1 MSPENTERLRNTAA
15 TLITA
20 CGISH
25 IAELWLRDID
35 ITALAGAL
43 FGAGYLIIGIGLFGQ
58 SRFVLFLAILLPMA
72 GIRLALNNLQI
83 ESLTLLGLAQLGSA
97 CLVIIFSALVLYAVR
112 HRPST

>member
-1 MSPENTERLRNTAA
+1 MSPNNTLRLRNAAA

-25 IAELWLRDID
+25 IAELWFRDID
-35 ITALAGAL
+35 TTALAGAL

-58 SRFVLFLAILLPMA
+58 SRFVLFLAILLPTA
-72 GIRLALNNLQI
+72 GIRLALNNVQI
-83 ESLTLLGLAQLGSA
+83 ESTSLLGLAQLSSA